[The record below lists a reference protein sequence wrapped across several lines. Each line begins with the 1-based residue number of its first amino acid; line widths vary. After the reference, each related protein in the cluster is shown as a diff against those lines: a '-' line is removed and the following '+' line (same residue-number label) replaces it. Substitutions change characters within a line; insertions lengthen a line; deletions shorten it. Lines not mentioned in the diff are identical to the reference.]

1 MHSAVVCEERPAG
14 RTSTAIRA
22 ANRTRI
28 VDALRAEG
36 PMTRAQLCESTG
48 LCRATVSVL
57 VGELF
62 SRGLL
67 VERPAASTRGNGRPV
82 SELSLN
88 RAGGVGIGIDIG
100 VRHIAVAVGD
110 SARNVYAERWWS
122 RPVGHTS
129 ADGIDTLLSSVQEAL
144 READA
149 EHDRLI
155 GAAVGLA
162 APIDAR
168 DGSIAAPDLLP
179 GWAGE
184 PLGRR
189 LAQALDVPVRL
200 ENVATLGALG
210 EYVWGP
216 AAGVANLVYVKLASR
231 VGAGLVLNGSLFR
244 GATGF
249 AGELGHVTVNP
260 NGLLCRCGARGCL
273 ELYAGGAAMLRKLGR
288 RPDTSDGFD
297 RLVTDAESGDPAVL
311 AVVTRAA
318 RFLGQGLAAVAKV
331 LDPQRIVIGGELWRL
346 GEVMAP
352 VLRHELGRYSFASH
366 PHVEASPLG
375 RRATLLG
382 ALALALTER
391 TGVTARPASVRRPT
405 VVSRGVA

>member
-1 MHSAVVCEERPAG
+1 
-14 RTSTAIRA
+14 
-22 ANRTRI
+22 
-28 VDALRAEG
+28 
-36 PMTRAQLCESTG
+36 MTRAQLCESTG

-62 SRGLL
+62 ARGLL
-67 VERPAASTRGNGRPV
+67 VEQPAASARANGRPV
-82 SELSLN
+82 GELSLN
-88 RAGGVGIGIDIG
+88 RAAGVGIGIDIG

-110 SARNVYAERWWS
+110 SARHVYAERWWT
-122 RPVGHTS
+122 RPAGHTS
-129 ADGIDTLLSSVQEAL
+129 ADGIDTLLASVQEAL
-144 READA
+144 REAGA

-184 PLGRR
+184 PLARR
-189 LAQALDVPVRL
+189 LTKALDVPVRV

-244 GATGF
+244 GAAGF
-249 AGELGHVTVNP
+249 AGELGHVTVNR

-273 ELYAGGAAMLRKLGR
+273 ELYAGGAVMLRELGR
-288 RPDTSDGFD
+288 RPDAADAFD
-297 RLVTDAESGDPAVL
+297 RLVKDALSGDPAVL
-311 AVVTRAA
+311 AVVTQAA
-318 RFLGQGLAAVAKV
+318 RYLGQGLAAAAKL
-331 LDPQRIVIGGELWRL
+331 LDPQRIVIGGELWQL

-352 VLRHELGRYSFASH
+352 VLGDELRRYSFASN
-366 PHVEASPLG
+366 PLVQASPLG
-375 RRATLLG
+375 RRAALLG
-382 ALALALTER
+382 ALALALSKR
-391 TGVTARPASVRRPT
+391 IGYSAQPGSSAAR
-405 VVSRGVA
+405 RG

>member
-1 MHSAVVCEERPAG
+1 
-14 RTSTAIRA
+14 
-22 ANRTRI
+22 
-28 VDALRAEG
+28 
-36 PMTRAQLCESTG
+36 MTRAQLCEVTG

-67 VERPAASTRGNGRPV
+67 VEQPAISTRGNGRPV

-88 RAGGVGIGIDIG
+88 RASGVGIGIDIG

-110 SARNVYAERWWS
+110 SARNVYAERWWP

-168 DGSIAAPDLLP
+168 DGSIAAPELLP

-184 PLGRR
+184 PLGER

-210 EYVWGP
+210 EYVWGRTP
-216 AAGVANLVYVKLASR
+216 GVTNLVYVKLASR
-231 VGAGLVLNGSLFR
+231 VGAGLILNGSLFR

-249 AGELGHVTVNP
+249 AGELGHVTVNR
-260 NGLLCRCGARGCL
+260 NGLRCRCGARGCL
-273 ELYAGGAAMLRKLGR
+273 ELYAGGAVMLKELGR
-288 RPDTSDGFD
+288 RPDAADGFD
-297 RLVTDAESGDPAVL
+297 RLVKDAVSGDPAVL
-311 AVVTRAA
+311 AVVMRAA
-318 RFLGQGLAAVAKV
+318 RFLGQGLATVAKV

-352 VLRHELGRYSFASH
+352 VLRHELRQYSFASH

-382 ALALALTER
+382 ALALALTKR
-391 TGVTARPASVRRPT
+391 GGTAPQRASDRHVPSPARIR
-405 VVSRGVA
+405 

>member
-1 MHSAVVCEERPAG
+1 
-14 RTSTAIRA
+14 
-22 ANRTRI
+22 

-36 PMTRAQLCESTG
+36 PMTRAQLCALTG
-48 LCRATVSVL
+48 LCRATVSGL

-62 SRGLL
+62 ARGLL
-67 VERPAASTRGNGRPV
+67 VEQPAASTRANGRPV

-88 RAGGVGIGIDIG
+88 RASGVGIGIDIG

-110 SARNVYAERWWS
+110 SARNVYAERWWP

-129 ADGIDTLLSSVQEAL
+129 ADGFDTLISSVQEAL
-144 READA
+144 REARA

-184 PLGRR
+184 PLVRR
-189 LAQALDVPVRL
+189 LARTLDVPVRL

-216 AAGVANLVYVKLASR
+216 ATGVANLIYVKLASR
-231 VGAGLVLNGSLFR
+231 VGAGLILNGSLFR

-249 AGELGHVTVNP
+249 AGELGHITVNR

-288 RPDTSDGFD
+288 RPDAVDGFD
-297 RLVTDAESGDPAVL
+297 RLVTEAMSGDAAVL
-311 AVVTRAA
+311 AVVQRAA
-318 RFLGQGLAAVAKV
+318 RFLGQGLAAVAKL

-352 VLRHELGRYSFASH
+352 ALRHELGRYSFASH
-366 PHVEASPLG
+366 PDIEASPLG
-375 RRATLLG
+375 RRASLLG
-382 ALALALTER
+382 ALALALTPS
-391 TGVTARPASVRRPT
+391 TQLTAFDGRAAPDRLTRPSVPPSDRRASEWRMPRP
-405 VVSRGVA
+405 R

>member
-1 MHSAVVCEERPAG
+1 MHAAVVFEEKRG
-14 RTSTAIRA
+14 RRTSSAIRA

-28 VDALRAEG
+28 VDALRAQG

-62 SRGLL
+62 TRGLL
-67 VERPAASTRGNGRPV
+67 IEQPATNTRANGRPV
-82 SELSLN
+82 TELSLN
-88 RAGGVGIGIDIG
+88 RASGVGIGIDIG

-110 SARNVYAERWWS
+110 SARNVYAERWWP

-129 ADGIDTLLSSVQEAL
+129 ADGIDTLLSSIQEAL
-144 READA
+144 REAHA

-162 APIDAR
+162 APINAR

-184 PLGRR
+184 PLAQR
-189 LAQALDVPVRL
+189 LAEALDVPVRL

-216 AAGVANLVYVKLASR
+216 AAGVTNLVYVKLASR

-244 GATGF
+244 GAAGF
-249 AGELGHVTVNP
+249 AGELGHVTVNR

-288 RPDTSDGFD
+288 QPDAADGFD
-297 RLVTDAESGDPAVL
+297 RLVTDAVSGDPAVL
-311 AVVTRAA
+311 AVVTQAA

-346 GEVMAP
+346 GEVMTP
-352 VLRHELGRYSFASH
+352 VLRHELGRYSFASR
-366 PHVEASPLG
+366 PQIQASPLG

-382 ALALALTER
+382 ALALALTKR
-391 TGVTARPASVRRPT
+391 GGTAQPTSDRHVPSPARIR
-405 VVSRGVA
+405 